1 MRLRIH
7 SVGREFVVSAK
18 RSDFVARLKAN
29 FARTAR
35 LGKHSI
41 VLQFAGETLPDDA
54 TLKSLGI
61 TREGMM
67 LYHVHDGEGVAAGYG
82 EAADYDARA
91 AALEAARGA
100 SGAAADPV
108 DFDAEA
114 AGGGADW
121 DPTWRG
127 GDSWRTT
134 PAMPVPEDADAAEPV
149 RSARGG
155 RAGGASVA
163 ARSANAGADIWGAG
177 DRGARG
183 SASGGRSGS
192 LDLIVTG
199 RDTSIV
205 EARPPARGPGAGAAG
220 RSGAAS
226 AGPGRS
232 LHQVYECTV
241 GRFAFRLLHTLEGRW
256 NGEAEVLLPGSSP
269 ARDAAAAGARVSL
282 TSLWFDGERGVWVER
297 QRFTGSDGVSTS
309 QCLTLVPVADGVCR
323 VDIESAADD
332 DGDEHHAPHRR
343 HSRSR
348 RAAAHP
354 GSAPRDTDG
363 DWGGS
368 DVELKLQEVGGNML
382 LLTGVHRSS
391 GRPVLVETM
400 TVIDSLRRART
411 VQRFDAAG
419 SLQSVFAIREARVI
433 DAVSGAIDKRSRA

>member
-134 PAMPVPEDADAAEPV
+134 PAMPVPEDADAAEP
-149 RSARGG
+149 
-155 RAGGASVA
+155 
-163 ARSANAGADIWGAG
+163 
-177 DRGARG
+177 
-183 SASGGRSGS
+183 
-192 LDLIVTG
+192 
-199 RDTSIV
+199 
-205 EARPPARGPGAGAAG
+205 
-220 RSGAAS
+220 
-226 AGPGRS
+226 
-232 LHQVYECTV
+232 VYECTV

>member
-1 MRLRIH
+1 
-7 SVGREFVVSAK
+7 
-18 RSDFVARLKAN
+18 
-29 FARTAR
+29 
-35 LGKHSI
+35 
-41 VLQFAGETLPDDA
+41 
-54 TLKSLGI
+54 
-61 TREGMM
+61 M
-67 LYHVHDGEGVAAGYG
+67 LYHVHDQEGVASGFG
-82 EAADYDARA
+82 VAADYEARA

-100 SGAAADPV
+100 TGAAADPM
-108 DFDAEA
+108 DFDADA

-134 PAMPVPEDADAAEPV
+134 PAMPVPEDMEAREPDRSSRASGRRGGPTVAD
-149 RSARGG
+149 RSA
-155 RAGGASVA
+155 GAS
-163 ARSANAGADIWGAG
+163 ADIWGAG
-177 DRGARG
+177 GRDARAGA
-183 SASGGRSGS
+183 AGGRSGS
-192 LDLIVTG
+192 LDLVVPD

-205 EARPPARGPGAGAAG
+205 PSRPPIRPSASGSAGPGGAAP
-220 RSGAAS
+220 
-226 AGPGRS
+226 GPGRS

-282 TSLWFDGERGVWVER
+282 TSLWFDGERGTWVER

-323 VDIESAADD
+323 VEIESAADD
-332 DGDEHHAPHRR
+332 NGDERHAPHRR
-343 HSRSR
+343 QSRSR

-391 GRPVLVETM
+391 GRPVLVETT

-419 SLQSVFAIREARVI
+419 ALQSVFAIREARVI
-433 DAVSGAIDKRSRA
+433 DSVTGALDKRTRQ